1 MPKGSSTKYYQKLR
15 LWLQMIKNVYE
26 HEKQKAVEYR
36 KTKYGKI
43 SPLHKYRVTE
53 DFRQSTIHS

>member
-43 SPLHKYRVTE
+43 SPLHK
-53 DFRQSTIHS
+53 